1 MGWRGK
7 SARRLLLALA
17 LMILAAATGCLGEP
31 ENPSV
36 FPYWLPAGPIIRTH
50 AKPPGKGNFANFDPD
65 AVRLEVRPLCS
76 TNPVRSQHLVIA
88 TVLDEKGVARRKRRV
103 EWMLEGAGNIVEVDE
118 RGYLAGRGYKVDN
131 KYAVSYTDYFE
142 HTFTRGNDDPNDDF
156 VIQPGQTWC
165 IISSAVEGDTQL
177 TVYAP
182 EIYDHDKRTVV
193 VTTHWV
199 DAQWQFPQSAAVR
212 AGTVHTLSTNV
223 YRHSDR
229 SPLPNFRVRYT
240 LLDGGPSAQLLPS
253 QSNQV
258 MITSDVNGNAN
269 TGMSQLSLQPGIN
282 RVGVEIFR
290 PADPLNPNSP
300 PVSVAK
306 TETTIEWQAP
316 QLSIRVDAPQ
326 AVVVGQ
332 EIPATF
338 TVTNDSKV
346 DTQVGDVSVEIPP
359 GMSYVRATPEPA
371 SIRDG
376 ILTWQLAGLGGGR
389 SQSISATFKAV
400 QTGVFSTTALA
411 KTDDGLKVQKAASF
425 RVDTAQLQLSI
436 DRTKTA
442 MVGETISLPIVVANP
457 GTGSA
462 ANLKLEVQMEDGL
475 EVVVGNQAIRGKVV
489 KDEPALEARE
499 TRTIPFRVT
508 PRKAGPLQLAIFAR
522 ADGGLQAQAA
532 CTITVQAAQVEI
544 RRSGPESVFLSKEG
558 NWSLN
563 IRNAGQSALTNVVFR
578 ERLPVELTFRNA
590 SDGGVFNP
598 TSGEIVWTLGK
609 MNAGEER
616 IVRYTALGNRLTTQG
631 ILSGLIQAYP
641 SLEQKSENKIQVLG
655 VPALRMEVS
664 SDANPV
670 EVGLRFAYTIRII
683 NQGTLPAN
691 QIDVVATAPAPL
703 QALAAYG
710 PQNGQINGQNITY
723 PTIPSLQPGQA
734 VTLTVVV
741 QGVKE
746 GDARFHAEASV
757 PTMPSKLIEEQA
769 TRIVPGMNRG
779 Q

>member
-1 MGWRGK
+1 
-7 SARRLLLALA
+7 
-17 LMILAAATGCLGEP
+17 
-31 ENPSV
+31 
-36 FPYWLPAGPIIRTH
+36 
-50 AKPPGKGNFANFDPD
+50 
-65 AVRLEVRPLCS
+65 
-76 TNPVRSQHLVIA
+76 
-88 TVLDEKGVARRKRRV
+88 
-103 EWMLEGAGNIVEVDE
+103 
-118 RGYLAGRGYKVDN
+118 
-131 KYAVSYTDYFE
+131 
-142 HTFTRGNDDPNDDF
+142 
-156 VIQPGQTWC
+156 
-165 IISSAVEGDTQL
+165 
-177 TVYAP
+177 
-182 EIYDHDKRTVV
+182 
-193 VTTHWV
+193 
-199 DAQWQFPQSAAVR
+199 
-212 AGTVHTLSTNV
+212 
-223 YRHSDR
+223 
-229 SPLPNFRVRYT
+229 
-240 LLDGGPSAQLLPS
+240 
-253 QSNQV
+253 
-258 MITSDVNGNAN
+258 
-269 TGMSQLSLQPGIN
+269 
-282 RVGVEIFR
+282 
-290 PADPLNPNSP
+290 
-300 PVSVAK
+300 
-306 TETTIEWQAP
+306 
-316 QLSIRVDAPQ
+316 
-326 AVVVGQ
+326 
-332 EIPATF
+332 
-338 TVTNDSKV
+338 
-346 DTQVGDVSVEIPP
+346 
-359 GMSYVRATPEPA
+359 
-371 SIRDG
+371 
-376 ILTWQLAGLGGGR
+376 
-389 SQSISATFKAV
+389 
-400 QTGVFSTTALA
+400 
-411 KTDDGLKVQKAASF
+411 
-425 RVDTAQLQLSI
+425 
-436 DRTKTA
+436 
-442 MVGETISLPIVVANP
+442 
-457 GTGSA
+457 
-462 ANLKLEVQMEDGL
+462 MEDGL